1 MTSRHTPP
9 PSFLAGAKKAAK
21 TAAPKR
27 GGRLPDALARP
38 ADDAS
43 FGALGTTAKSS
54 AAFGPENG
62 LKPEK
67 NQPFSPLS
75 ERDEL
80 CPNFS
85 QIVPNDND
93 EDFLLRSGTV
103 IDSETGEIQEFVI
116 DPRSHR
122 LVQVRTD
129 ADIKDEARFTR
140 YALQDAARNVLK
152 GQTNPKGKPWR
163 TVDCLRAITGSEVG
177 VMYAPAVARAH
188 YSGLATCGSVWN
200 CPVCSTKITERRK
213 AELEQAAN
221 LHIAAG
227 GAMYM
232 VTLTWAH
239 TRHDDLDSMVK
250 GSRQALTK
258 LRGRRAYVKMLKA
271 IDYVGLVRNFELKHS
286 DLNGWHPHFHE
297 LWFVARRLT
306 ARQLEE
312 WKRVLFDA
320 WRTQCLAA
328 GLGEPNR
335 TVGLTIVEAA
345 SPAEYMAKFG
355 HMPRWGVGAEMTRS
369 HAKKGNSESR
379 TPWDLLR
386 LYAEGQTRFLHL
398 FREYAAA
405 FFGSAQLYW
414 SPGLKQLFGIDEISD
429 EALAEREDEK
439 AYQICRISAADWRLV
454 LRQPYESRALILK
467 LAESGGADAVSYFL
481 DSIRK

>member
-9 PSFLAGAKKAAK
+9 PSFVAGQKKAAK
-21 TAAPKR
+21 AAAPKR
-27 GGRLPDALARP
+27 GGKRPDALARP
-38 ADDAS
+38 VADAS
-43 FGALGTTAKSS
+43 FGTLGTTAKSS
-54 AAFGPENG
+54 SAFGPENG
-62 LKPEK
+62 LKPKE
-67 NQPFSPLS
+67 NQAFSPLS

-85 QIVPNDND
+85 QIVPNDNAQK
-93 EDFLLRSGTV
+93 SGFISV
-103 IDSETGEIQEFVI
+103 IDSETGEIQLFKRDE
-116 DPRSHR
+116 RSCQY
-122 LVQVRTD
+122 VPAVNDQD
-129 ADIKDEARFTR
+129 ARDEARFTR

-152 GQTNPKGKPWR
+152 GQNNPKGKPWR
-163 TVDCLRAITGSEVG
+163 TIDCLRAITGSEVG

-221 LHIAAG
+221 LHLAAG

-258 LRGRRAYVKMLKA
+258 LRKPRSYAKMLKL

-386 LYAEGQTRFLHL
+386 LYAEGQTRFLYL

-429 EALAEREDEK
+429 EALAAREEEK